1 MFFKKGLNQKDC
13 SDSKIPA
20 GVIFLK
26 LISMKFPKFKTVILQ
41 KTLSSWTV
49 GDINLPDVLLH
60 LTPFNE
66 GPLRTSGGTLDHT
79 LPRPYTPFSQAL
91 SINSVQWRIRGELA
105 GNVAGN
111 ALTFRSDHVT
121 RNALVAQNN
130 EA

>member
-20 GVIFLK
+20 AVIFFK
-26 LISMKFPKFKTVILQ
+26 LIAMKFLKFKTVILQ

-66 GPLRTSGGTLDHT
+66 GPLRTSGGTHHT
-79 LPRPYTPFSQAL
+79 LPWSCTAFSQAL
-91 SINSVQWRIRGELA
+91 SIKSVQWRIRGELA

-111 ALTFRSDHVT
+111 ALTFRLDHVP

-130 EA
+130 EG

>member
-20 GVIFLK
+20 AVIFFK
-26 LISMKFPKFKTVILQ
+26 LIAMKFLKFKTVILQ

-66 GPLRTSGGTLDHT
+66 GPLRTSGGTHHT
-79 LPRPYTPFSQAL
+79 LLCPCTAFSQAP
-91 SINSVQWRIRGELA
+91 SIKSVQWRIRGELA

-111 ALTFRSDHVT
+111 ALTFRLDHVP

-130 EA
+130 EG

>member
-20 GVIFLK
+20 AVIFLK
-26 LISMKFPKFKTVILQ
+26 LIAMKFLKFKTVILQ

-66 GPLRTSGGTLDHT
+66 GPLRTSGGTHHT
-79 LPRPYTPFSQAL
+79 LPCPCTAFSQAL
-91 SINSVQWRIRGELA
+91 SIKSVQWRIRGELA

-111 ALTFRSDHVT
+111 ALTFRLDHVP

-130 EA
+130 EG